1 MNTKNIS
8 TSLVAIII
16 GLTWTTAHAQDEKKV
31 DVGKSEYIN
40 SCAACHGGEGKG
52 DGPLAG
58 IIETRIPDLTT
69 LAQRNDNV
77 FPMARVYEII
87 DGTAEV
93 QAHGSREM
101 PVWGQRYGIEAAEQ
115 FYDFEYD
122 SESVI
127 RARILAVAEYIY
139 RLQAEE

>member
-1 MNTKNIS
+1 MNAKNIS
-8 TSLVAIII
+8 ASLLAITM
-16 GLTWTTAHAQDEKKV
+16 GLTWTAAHAQDDKKV
-31 DVGKSEYIN
+31 DIGKSEYIN
-40 SCAACHGGEGKG
+40 SCAACHGEEGKG